1 MSPELPESLRVLFLT
16 LDALEELGIP
26 YHLGGSFA
34 SSIHGAPRQTQD
46 IDLVVELGSDDA
58 ASLVSRLEGAFYGSA
73 PRARRAVETGQS
85 FNLVHL
91 ESGVKVD
98 LFPRGRSTFD
108 SEEFERRIPVTLG
121 EPPGR
126 TAFVKSAEDTI
137 LRKLLW
143 FRHGGGVSDRQW
155 SDVLGVLRTQGD
167 RLDDEYLAR
176 WAAELGIE
184 GLLREAKGSV

>member
-1 MSPELPESLRVLFLT
+1 
-16 LDALEELGIP
+16 
-26 YHLGGSFA
+26 
-34 SSIHGAPRQTQD
+34 
-46 IDLVVELGSDDA
+46 
-58 ASLVSRLEGAFYGSA
+58 
-73 PRARRAVETGQS
+73 
-85 FNLVHL
+85 
-91 ESGVKVD
+91 
-98 LFPRGRSTFD
+98 
-108 SEEFERRIPVTLG
+108 VTLG